1 MACER
6 AGVAI
11 EFTVHVDAAAPLPPA
26 VAHAVRRIAQEA
38 ITNALRHGG
47 PTRVAV
53 TLTAYGHELRVR
65 VEDDGRGNGPTSAA
79 GHGLASVRRRARRLG
94 GEATFGN
101 GPAGGF
107 VLEAWVRRDDRTPA

>member
-11 EFTVHVDAAAPLPPA
+11 EFTVHVDAAAP
-26 VAHAVRRIAQEA
+26 
-38 ITNALRHGG
+38 
-47 PTRVAV
+47 
-53 TLTAYGHELRVR
+53 
-65 VEDDGRGNGPTSAA
+65 
-79 GHGLASVRRRARRLG
+79 LG